1 MRNRKLGSI
10 LLVVIMMVNTVAYAN
25 IPDQYMHVE
34 AESSQEDSNDQDIGD
49 SKEAYPKSTPS
60 EATKQPSE
68 EKEIIST
75 SPDTPSQVTP
85 PIATPS
91 IATPSEATPSQAI
104 PVEMIRFESI
114 EPEEVPSWYIKVK
127 KGLFG
132 GRKHYQFTDRY
143 GEVRHR
149 AFGYYEDESEAT
161 WYECE
166 PDGSVTNESFWIDL
180 EWEDLNLA
188 PLRWEAA
195 EPQADDIRDLSERI
209 FGDAEMLGIDID
221 LAKLNHEAENYDG
234 TMYDIWSLD
243 EEELAELYFSMDM
256 L

>member
-1 MRNRKLGSI
+1 
-10 LLVVIMMVNTVAYAN
+10 
-25 IPDQYMHVE
+25 
-34 AESSQEDSNDQDIGD
+34 
-49 SKEAYPKSTPS
+49 
-60 EATKQPSE
+60 
-68 EKEIIST
+68 
-75 SPDTPSQVTP
+75 
-85 PIATPS
+85 
-91 IATPSEATPSQAI
+91 
-104 PVEMIRFESI
+104 MIEFESI
-114 EPEEVPSWYIKVK
+114 EPDEVPSWYTKVK
-127 KGLFG
+127 KRLFG
-132 GRKHYQFTDRY
+132 GKKHYQFTDRY
-143 GEVRHR
+143 GEEHHR
-149 AFGYYEDESEAT
+149 IYGYYEEEAEAA
-161 WYECE
+161 WYECQ

-221 LAKLNHEAENYDG
+221 LAKSNHEAENYDG